1 MHGLA
6 VYVKEG
12 LPFSQDLSLE
22 NSVGPYLCF
31 QLALLHSVSYLFFL
45 YQLSSLSLCIVFDS
59 ISSNIGEVL
68 SINPSANVFAFGD
81 FNVHQDWLIYSGR
94 TDRSGELCY
103 SFSMPDNLNEMV
115 NFRTW
120 IPDCDSQSPALLD
133 LFISSN
139 TSICSTVVFPPLGNS
154 DHVVVSV
161 FIDVPSYSQWM
172 PISLHCL
179 LLFSCRL
186 RQSL

>member
-12 LPFSQDLSLE
+12 LPFAQDLSLE

-45 YQLSSLSLCIVFDS
+45 YRLSSLSLCMVFDS

-68 SINPSANVFAFGD
+68 SINPSANVFAFRD
-81 FNVHQDWLIYSGR
+81 FNVHQDWLIYSGG

-115 NFRTW
+115 NFPT
-120 IPDCDSQSPALLD
+120 
-133 LFISSN
+133 
-139 TSICSTVVFPPLGNS
+139 
-154 DHVVVSV
+154 
-161 FIDVPSYSQWM
+161 
-172 PISLHCL
+172 
-179 LLFSCRL
+179 
-186 RQSL
+186 